1 MDVKATLASQLYSQ
15 VQSAARPVAGT
26 GGNGG
31 GGGWDTP
38 PASAPPL

>member
-26 GGNGG
+26 
-31 GGGWDTP
+31 DRK
-38 PASAPPL
+38 SVV